1 MKIADTPSRFK
12 YFQIGAVSLL
22 MMYLLPAVFGISTN
36 VLIVGGIFGFFGIA
50 FAFES
55 IMKLWTQESFPTLL
69 RTTAQ
74 GAIIFTSR
82 SLAMLLAF
90 VTPRIM
96 DSSPR
101 ILFFILTGFT
111 FAGIAAAWFGFRK
124 GTTNVFEVEDQAEK
138 EVSLKV

>member
-1 MKIADTPSRFK
+1 MRIADTPRRFT
-12 YFQIGAVSLL
+12 YFQIGAASLL

-36 VLIVGGIFGFFGIA
+36 VLIIGGVFGFFGIA

-74 GAIIFTSR
+74 GAIISTARF
-82 SLAMLLAF
+82 LAAGLAT

-101 ILFFILTGFT
+101 TLFFILTGLT

-124 GTTNVFEVEDQAEK
+124 GITNEFEAEDQAEQ
-138 EVSLKV
+138 KVF